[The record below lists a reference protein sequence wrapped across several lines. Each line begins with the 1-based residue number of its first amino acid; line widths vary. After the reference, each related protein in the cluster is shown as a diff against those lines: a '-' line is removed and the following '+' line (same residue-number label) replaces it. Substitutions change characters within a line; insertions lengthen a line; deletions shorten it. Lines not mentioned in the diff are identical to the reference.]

1 MATNQP
7 SNNNEEEVDLG
18 SLFVIIGK
26 GFSKLFNFI
35 GSIFKGIFDFLILVL
50 IFLKEHLIKIAI
62 AGSIGL
68 IIGFFVETK
77 KPIVYGSELLV
88 EPNFK
93 SARQL
98 YNNVNY
104 YNDLVKQKDT
114 LGLEETFK
122 IDKETAASLK
132 KFEIEPIIN
141 DTDIINAYNEFILEV
156 DTATVRSYTFQDFKL
171 SFTDLDYRIHKIK
184 VVAEKNNVF
193 RKLGDIIISSV
204 VNNKYF
210 DRIKELTNENLN
222 RTDSM
227 YRQNLAQIDSL
238 RKVYM
243 QVMIEEAKKQTSGTN
258 IDLGGEKR
266 TSKELD
272 LFETNKRINEN
283 LEDIVI
289 DKSEKYEVINV
300 ISNFQ
305 PIGYEIK
312 GITKNYVF
320 LLAALGIGLMILFLL
335 LMQLNEYLKNYKN
348 KTSKYS

>member
-1 MATNQP
+1 MSSNQQ
-7 SNNNEEEVDLG
+7 NKNNEEEVDLG

-26 GFSKLFNFI
+26 GFSKLFAFI
-35 GSIFKGIFDFLILVL
+35 ASVFKEIFNFLILIV
-50 IFLKEHLIKIAI
+50 IFLKENLIKIVI
-62 AGSIGL
+62 AGFVGLVIGL
-68 IIGFFVETK
+68 FLEVK
-77 KPIVYGSELLV
+77 KPTTFGSDLLV

-114 LGLEETFK
+114 TGLEETFK

-132 KFEIEPIIN
+132 KFEIEPIVN
-141 DTDIINAYNEFILEV
+141 DIDIINSYNDFILEV
-156 DTATVRSYTFQDFKL
+156 DTATVKSYDFKDFKL
-171 SFTDLDYRIHKIK
+171 AFTDLDYKIHKIK

-193 RKLGDIIISSV
+193 IKLDDVIISSV

-210 DRIKELTNENLN
+210 ERLKKLTNENLN

-227 YRQNLAQIDSL
+227 YRQNLSQIDSL

-243 QVMIEEAKKQTSGTN
+243 QVMIEEAKKQTSGTS
-258 IDLGGEKR
+258 IDLGGEKK
-266 TSKELD
+266 TTKELE
-272 LFETNKRINEN
+272 LFETNRRINSDLKN
-283 LEDIVI
+283 IVI

-305 PIGYEIK
+305 PVGYEIK
-312 GITKNYVF
+312 GITKNYAF
-320 LLAALGIGLMILFLL
+320 LLAAFGAVSMIIL
-335 LMQLNEYLKNYKN
+335 LMLLKLNKYLTNYK
-348 KTSKYS
+348 K